1 MSTQASQ
8 TGVNT
13 SLNHLQVIPK
23 KIAQNLNKEQFQKL
37 VEILKESKYTPQEFN
52 ELQVKLYTLAKVV
65 TSGATFVK
73 VMMLLKKPNQ
83 SIAAMIGGLLG
94 GVALGLY
101 LGRVGT
107 KIVEECGPTPF
118 ELTEAQHKKI
128 LQVLAVTATFR
139 GIEKNSKTELA
150 ATFSAIQ
157 ATVLSNKYNRSS
169 TSKIL
174 SLGGGLVGGY
184 FGAKAFQ
191 SIVK

>member
-13 SLNHLQVIPK
+13 PLNHLQVIPK
-23 KIAQNLNKEQFQKL
+23 KIAHNLNKEQFQKL
-37 VEILKESKYTPQEFN
+37 VEILTESKYTPQEFN

-107 KIVEECGPTPF
+107 KIVEEFGPTPF

-128 LQVLAVTATFR
+128 LQVLAVTGTFR